1 MTINFIEIVWSLWE
15 KSSELNSQ
23 QIEDSMKLL
32 LKNLLKI
39 IKEIYVLHQ
48 LKAYIIKDII
58 KQQLS

>member
-15 KSSELNSQ
+15 KISELNSQ
-23 QIEDSMKLL
+23 QIEASMKLL

-39 IKEIYVLHQ
+39 IKEIYALNQ
-48 LKAYIIKDII
+48 LTAYIIKDII